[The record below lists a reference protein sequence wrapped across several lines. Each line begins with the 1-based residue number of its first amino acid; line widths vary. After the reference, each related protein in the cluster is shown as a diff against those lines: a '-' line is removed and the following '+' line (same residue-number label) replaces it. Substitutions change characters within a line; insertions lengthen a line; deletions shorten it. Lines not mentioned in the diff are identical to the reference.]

1 MSGYNYLK
9 LKGVNYPLALHS
21 HLFGIGERKYS
32 NYFHTAQKYDTQ
44 KTGYNSKDRMA
55 KLLFARIIDVYL
67 KLFLKELL
75 ETGVSIKLPT
85 RELFSMK
92 IELLE
97 KTDYSYLADSSL
109 VHNHV
114 ILSIYFFDKYMRIK
128 LYPRVY
134 PTHKFRKMIVEAYK
148 NGAKYDKFKN
158 DIL

>member
-1 MSGYNYLK
+1 MSGYSYLR
-9 LKGVNYPLALHS
+9 LKGVDYPLALHS

-32 NYFHTAQKYDTQ
+32 DYLHTAQKYDTR
-44 KTGYNSKDRMA
+44 KAGYNSKDRMA
-55 KLLFARIIDVYL
+55 KLLFKRIIDVYL
-67 KLFLKELL
+67 RLFLRDLVN
-75 ETGVSIKLPT
+75 TGVSIKLPT

-97 KTDYSYLADSSL
+97 STDYSYLADSSL

-114 ILSIYFFDKYMRIK
+114 ILSIYFFDKYMRIR

-134 PTHKFRKMIVEAYK
+134 PTHKFRNMIVEAYR

-158 DIL
+158 DII